1 MIILKKP
8 VITEKNTKKS
18 EKLGQYAFIVDKKAN
33 KIDIKKAVEKMYN
46 VNVVRVNTVNNA
58 RKNKVRFTTS
68 GIQKGVKGGLKKA
81 YVTVAK
87 GETID
92 FYASI

>member
-1 MIILKKP
+1 MSTLKKP
-8 VITEKNTKKS
+8 VITEKMTQKS
-18 EKLGQYAFIVDKKAN
+18 EKLGQYAFIVEKKAN
-33 KIDIKKAVEKMYN
+33 KIEIKNAVEKMYN
-46 VNVVRVNTVNNA
+46 VNVVRVNTVNNSV
-58 RKNKVRFTTS
+58 KNKTRFTKS
-68 GIQKGVKGGLKKA
+68 GIQQGSKGGQKKA

>member
-1 MIILKKP
+1 MSILKKP
-8 VITEKNTKKS
+8 VITEKMTQKS
-18 EKLGQYAFIVDKKAN
+18 EKLGHYAFIVDKKAN
-33 KIDIKKAVEKMYN
+33 KIEIKNAVEKMYN

-58 RKNKVRFTTS
+58 KKNKVRFTTS
-68 GIQKGVKGGLKKA
+68 GIQKGVKGGKKKA

>member
-8 VITEKNTKKS
+8 VITEKNTAKS

-33 KIDIKKAVEKMYN
+33 KVQIKNAVEKMYS

-58 RKNKVRFTTS
+58 RKNKVRYTVA
-68 GIQKGVKGGLKKA
+68 GIQKGSKGGLKKA
-81 YVTVAK
+81 YITVAK

-92 FYASI
+92 FYASV

>member
-1 MIILKKP
+1 MSILKKP
-8 VITEKNTKKS
+8 VITEKMTQKS

-33 KIDIKKAVEKMYN
+33 KIEIKQAVEKMYN
-46 VNVVRVNTVNNA
+46 VNVVSVNTVNNA
-58 RKNKVRFTTS
+58 IKSKTRFTKA
-68 GIQKGVKGGLKKA
+68 GILQGKRGGQKKA

>member
-1 MIILKKP
+1 
-8 VITEKNTKKS
+8 
-18 EKLGQYAFIVDKKAN
+18 
-33 KIDIKKAVEKMYN
+33 MYN
-46 VNVVRVNTVNNA
+46 VNVVSVNTVNNA
-58 RKNKVRFTTS
+58 IKSKTRFTKA
-68 GIQKGVKGGLKKA
+68 GILQGKKGGQKKA

>member
-1 MIILKKP
+1 MSILKKP
-8 VITEKNTKKS
+8 VITEKMTQKS

-33 KIDIKKAVEKMYN
+33 KIEIKQAVEKMYN
-46 VNVVRVNTVNNA
+46 VNVVRVNTVVNA
-58 RKNKVRFTTS
+58 VKTKSRFTKT
-68 GIQKGVKGGLKKA
+68 GIQEGKKGGQKKA

-87 GETID
+87 GEIID

>member
-1 MIILKKP
+1 MSILKKP
-8 VITEKNTKKS
+8 VITEKMTQKS

-33 KIDIKKAVEKMYN
+33 KIEIKQAVEKMYN
-46 VNVVRVNTVNNA
+46 VNVVSVNTVVNA
-58 RKNKVRFTTS
+58 VKTKSRFTKT
-68 GIQKGVKGGLKKA
+68 GIQEGKKGGQKKA

-87 GETID
+87 GEIID